1 MSYCVL
7 AQHHD
12 QESSCCF
19 QKCNRNS
26 RHRCL
31 YNDLSESLYTHLH
44 PLLAVDEVSVES
56 LQFVNATHEEGD
68 RLMLCD

>member
-1 MSYCVL
+1 VSYQVL

-12 QESSCCF
+12 QEFSCCF

-31 YNDLSESLYTHLH
+31 YNDLGELLYTHLH
-44 PLLAVDEVSVES
+44 PLLGVDEVSVES
-56 LQFVNATHEEGD
+56 LQFVNATNEEGD
-68 RLMLCD
+68 GLMLCD